1 MTWFLI
7 HLLWLPSV
15 FSFGVLRDFFTG
27 RQGFLETAVIKIG
40 RMTNITEVLVQIKS
54 NEREGKK
61 HLAQGCPSLFV
72 FIPVIFNFV
81 RKRTKN
87 IVRKNT
93 LA

>member
-54 NEREGKK
+54 NKIEGKK
-61 HLAQGCPSLFV
+61 HLLAKLLRTFNTKQWLLF
-72 FIPVIFNFV
+72 ILKSFV
-81 RKRTKN
+81 CMT
-87 IVRKNT
+87 VSD
-93 LA
+93 